1 MKQIIT
7 LILIFFSST
16 TFAQSQKIDLS
27 KDPANPAPVIKP
39 KDNATLLKE
48 SNSTNVQPAE
58 ELKDQY
64 SDKDYS
70 TNTTTTT
77 RTLQPVNAAPAL
89 STTLPVMVNTTNKQT
104 NLGNGVKANTY
115 IYHDEEGKAKGSGTT
130 IEFGKKKK

>member
-1 MKQIIT
+1 MKSII
-7 LILIFFSST
+7 LFALLVSVST
-16 TFAQSQKIDLS
+16 SFAQSQKIDLS
-27 KDPANPAPVIKP
+27 KDPANPTPVIPP
-39 KDNATLLKE
+39 KDNASLLRE
-48 SNSTNVQPAE
+48 SNGTNILPAE

-89 STTLPVMVNTTNKQT
+89 NTTLPVMVNTTNKQT

-115 IYHDEEGKAKGSGTT
+115 IYHDQEGKAKGSGTT
-130 IEFGKKKK
+130 IEFGKKK

>member
-1 MKQIIT
+1 MKQLFT
-7 LILIFFSST
+7 VLLIFTATSS
-16 TFAQSQKIDLS
+16 FAQSQKIDLS
-27 KDPANPAPVIKP
+27 KDPANPTPVIPP
-39 KDNATLLKE
+39 KDNASLLRE
-48 SNSTNVQPAE
+48 SNGTNIPPAE

-89 STTLPVMVNTTNKQT
+89 NTTLPVMVNTTNKQT

-115 IYHDEEGKAKGSGTT
+115 IYHDQEGKAKGSGTT
-130 IEFGKKKK
+130 IEFGKKK